1 VNRTEKVQYLPGAT
15 TRGSTQL
22 DVATKSAALAPLT
35 LTDCSVTGVNN
46 VLRKLIV
53 LAALV
58 SVTTWLPKASDVL
71 LRLWAAAGVAKIATR
86 QAMAS
91 RRTVINLY
99 KTTTMAELV
108 ANLMIGRLTSSTGGM
123 KTVQD

>member
-1 VNRTEKVQYLPGAT
+1 
-15 TRGSTQL
+15 
-22 DVATKSAALAPLT
+22 
-35 LTDCSVTGVNN
+35 
-46 VLRKLIV
+46 
-53 LAALV
+53 
-58 SVTTWLPKASDVL
+58 
-71 LRLWAAAGVAKIATR
+71 
-86 QAMAS
+86 MAS